1 MPTGRL
7 SITAGIHSYKQNKLL
22 PVSLPAS
29 ELLLVII
36 NLLALLFLCVSWGQ
50 GVVALAQRKA
60 FFLCTNTTS
69 GSHAPTTLA

>member
-36 NLLALLFLCVSWGQ
+36 NLLALLFFVCVMEG
-50 GVVALAQRKA
+50 GAV
-60 FFLCTNTTS
+60 NN
-69 GSHAPTTLA
+69 